1 MAISSQP
8 RLAIFDCDGT
18 LVDSQATICVAMEDA
33 FARAGLAPPPRTAIR
48 RIVGLSLVEAVAA
61 LVQHDDADLHRSIAA
76 DYKAAF
82 TRLRTSGRIAPEPM
96 FDGIEVVLTTLSD
109 DGWLLGVATGKS
121 DRGLNL
127 LLAHHRLTD
136 RFVTLQTADRHPS
149 KPDPAMVLA
158 AIDEAGADPRESVMI
173 GDTSFDMAMGKAA
186 GLRAIG
192 VSWGYHAVAEMVAA
206 GADVVADHPA
216 ALPRLMERP

>member
-1 MAISSQP
+1 MGILKRGS
-8 RLAIFDCDGT
+8 
-18 LVDSQATICVAMEDA
+18 
-33 FARAGLAPPPRTAIR
+33 AIR
-48 RIVGLSLVEAVAA
+48 RIVGLRLVEAVAA
-61 LVQHDDADLHRSIAA
+61 LIPHADAGLHRSVAA
-76 DYKAAF
+76 DYTTAF
-82 TRLRTSGRIAPEPM
+82 HRLRISGRIAPEPL
-96 FDGIEVVLTTLSD
+96 FDGIEAVLTTLSG

-127 LLAHHRLTD
+127 LLAHHGLAD

-149 KPDPAMVLA
+149 KPDPAMALA
-158 AIDEAGADPRESVMI
+158 AIEEAGADPHRSVMI

-192 VSWGYHAVAEMVAA
+192 VAWGYHDVADMVAA

-216 ALPRLMERP
+216 ALPRLMDRA

>member
-1 MAISSQP
+1 MATSPQP
-8 RLAIFDCDGT
+8 RLALFDCDGT
-18 LVDSQATICVAMEDA
+18 LVDSQANICVAMEDA
-33 FARAGLAPPPRTAIR
+33 FGRAGLAPPPRASIR

-61 LVQHDDADLHRSIAA
+61 LIPHADAGLHRSVAA
-76 DYKAAF
+76 DYKTAF
-82 TRLRTSGRIAPEPM
+82 HRLRISGRIAPEPL
-96 FDGIEVVLTTLSD
+96 FDGIEAVLTTLSN

-127 LLAHHRLTD
+127 LLAHHGLAD

-149 KPDPAMVLA
+149 KPDPAMALA
-158 AIDEAGADPRESVMI
+158 AIEEAGADPHRSVMI

-192 VSWGYHAVAEMVAA
+192 VAWGYHDVADMMAA

-216 ALPRLMERP
+216 ALPRLMDRA